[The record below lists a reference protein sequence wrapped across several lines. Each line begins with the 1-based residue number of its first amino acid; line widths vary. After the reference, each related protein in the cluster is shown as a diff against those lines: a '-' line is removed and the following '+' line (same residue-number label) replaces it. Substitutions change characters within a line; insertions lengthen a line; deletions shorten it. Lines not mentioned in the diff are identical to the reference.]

1 MLFIAEVGMNHNG
14 NFAVAYELIC
24 QAKQAGADIV
34 KFQLGWRWGPGEI
47 NQITP
52 EIIAELKRWA
62 EFVGIELMFSVIV
75 PEAFVMLEPFDLPR
89 FKVASRT
96 VVDYPDL
103 VKKILATGKETFV
116 SLGFW
121 EREGLPFP
129 PAKNLRYLWCVSKYP
144 AAPWDIKGMPK
155 DFATSPYDGYSDHSL
170 GIECPLL
177 AISRGARVIE
187 KHFTLDKSDT
197 HIRDHALSATPEEF
211 ARMVT
216 LGRGMARYVGAGV

>member
-14 NFAVAYELIC
+14 NFAVAYELIR
-24 QAKQAGADIV
+24 QAKEVGADIV

-52 EIIAELKRWA
+52 EIITELKRWA
-62 EFVGIELMFSVIV
+62 DFIEIDLMFSVIV
-75 PEAFVMLEPFDLPR
+75 PEAFTMLQPFDLPR
-89 FKVASRT
+89 YKVASRT
-96 VVDYPDL
+96 VIDYPDL
-103 VKKILATGKETFV
+103 VRQILATGKETFV

-121 EREGLPFP
+121 NQEGLPFP
-129 PAKNLRYLWCVSKYP
+129 PTHNLHYLWCVSKYP
-144 AAPWDIKGMPK
+144 TAPWDVKGMPK
-155 DFATSPYDGYSDHSL
+155 DFTTSPFIGYSDHTL

-216 LGRGMARYVGAGV
+216 LGRGIARYLGVGA